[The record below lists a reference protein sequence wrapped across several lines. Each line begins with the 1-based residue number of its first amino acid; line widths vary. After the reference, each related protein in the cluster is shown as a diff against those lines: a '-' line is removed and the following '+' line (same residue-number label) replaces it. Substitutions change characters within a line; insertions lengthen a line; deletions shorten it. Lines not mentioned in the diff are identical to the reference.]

1 MQSHF
6 IEKPHYSKQA
16 KIKILPE
23 DLRLKSE
30 SSLVKWQRITF
41 KRWMKKE
48 ENTYMYQRYNLALN
62 CMCSYLEYC
71 YYERPTE

>member
-6 IEKPHYSKQA
+6 IEKPHYPKKA

-30 SSLVKWQRITF
+30 SSLVK
-41 KRWMKKE
+41 
-48 ENTYMYQRYNLALN
+48 
-62 CMCSYLEYC
+62 
-71 YYERPTE
+71 